1 MTTDGPISPE
11 SGGLFVLRPE
21 VMRHLPVNVYE
32 GDLEEALQQYVSAD
46 GREEI
51 FKSLVEDKDAVARIT
66 ELYPNF
72 NLDQFSS
79 DLNSLGELL
88 DKEKEYYHD
97 VVELLRT
104 RQRFF
109 EDTVPGTYSFS
120 EQELQSDSLQGGDQI
135 DNQLREITDQSSE
148 SDREKKNMFSRAWDS
163 IRGFP
168 RNHPIVTTLLA
179 LAAAAWG
186 IAKIWGLLAN
196 LVPVPNMAPA
206 VGGVINELGGAA
218 AGGAMLPAEGLGG
231 VVPPVGGGPGL

>member
-97 VVELLRT
+97 VVELLRA

-186 IAKIWGLLAN
+186 IAKSVGLLAN
-196 LVPVPNMAPA
+196 LVQVPYMAPA

-218 AGGAMLPAEGLGG
+218 AGRAMLPAEGLGG